1 MAMSVFRNIPYAAGP
16 TGAARFAA
24 PAPVPA
30 TAASVPGVPA
40 APGTDGPGPTAPAPE
55 RRFPADL
62 SPLMGPGWVRGEDYL
77 TLNVWTPGTDGNA
90 PVMVFVHGGAFLSGT
105 GQAPVYDG
113 TSFARDGVVL
123 VTLNYRL
130 GALGWLDLPDAPR
143 NRGLLDVLAAL
154 RWVREHIADYGGD
167 PDRVTAF
174 GQSAGGMIISALLV
188 MPEAAGLF
196 RGAISQSGGLHALTG
211 AEAAETTR
219 ALADRLGVPATVE
232 AFADIPDERLVSA
245 LAEVPGVGPRLSP
258 LGVVLDG
265 LDDTPPPH
273 PVDLLVGTNTQESLL
288 YQRPEQSAAIDAIFR
303 DARERLVSRSDKA
316 FTYDFDWRGGPFG
329 ACHAVELPFVFDT
342 TDLPALRTANGLLG
356 PDIPPSLAAE
366 MHGAWVRFAKSGD
379 PGWSGTHRFH

>member
-24 PAPVPA
+24 PTPVHG
-30 TAASVPGVPA
+30 VPGA
-40 APGTDGPGPTAPAPE
+40 DEPGPTAPAPE
-55 RRFPADL
+55 RRFPMDL

-77 TLNVWTPGTDGNA
+77 TLNVWTPRADGNA

-130 GALGWLDLPDAPR
+130 GAVGWLDLPDAPR

-167 PDRVTAF
+167 PDRVTVF

-188 MPEAAGLF
+188 TPEAAGLF
-196 RGAISQSGGLHALTG
+196 RGAISQSGGLYALTG

-219 ALADRLGVPATVE
+219 ALADLLGVPATAE

-245 LAEVPGVGPRLSP
+245 LAEVPGSGPRLSP
-258 LGVVLDG
+258 LGVVLD
-265 LDDTPPPH
+265 DAPPPH

-303 DARERLVSRSDKA
+303 AARERLVSRYDKA

-342 TDLPALRTANGLLG
+342 TDLPALRTANGMLG

-366 MHGAWVRFAKSGD
+366 MHGAWVRFAMSGD
-379 PGWSGTHRFH
+379 PGWAGTHRFH